1 MENAESEI
9 RKTFAM
15 RLQKIMDDTGSSQ
28 QQVADFVG
36 VKRQTVAQW
45 KDGKTVPDAY
55 NLQRL
60 HQFFNVTYEY
70 LMGESES
77 RQHENLALADSLG
90 LSDDAIWII
99 QQLKEGNPNNKP
111 EQDAYAPLPRILS
124 EIIGNPLFIL
134 SVMAPLQDSI
144 YEYYVSYA
152 RDLNISDEA
161 KQENEKIE
169 QFLKRFGRS
178 VVDASALS
186 QFYMTS
192 AVDNFRRT
200 IEDLPDDFAQEYAE
214 THSEDSGK

>member
-1 MENAESEI
+1 MENAEPEI
-9 RKTFAM
+9 RKTFAV

-77 RQHENLALADSLG
+77 RVYENLALADSLG
-90 LSDDAIWII
+90 LSDDAIRNI
-99 QQLKEGNPNNKP
+99 QQLKEGNPNDKP

-124 EIIGNPLFIL
+124 EILGDKLFIL
-134 SVMAPLQDSI
+134 SVMAPLQDSV
-144 YEYYVSYA
+144 YEYYVSYV
-152 RDLNISDEA
+152 RELNISDEA
-161 KQENEKIE
+161 LQENESME

-178 VVDASALS
+178 VVDANALS

-192 AVDNFRRT
+192 AVENFRRT
-200 IEDLPDDFAQEYAE
+200 IEDLPDGFAQEYKE
-214 THSEDSGK
+214 TH

>member
-1 MENAESEI
+1 MENAETEI
-9 RKTFAM
+9 RKTFAV

-45 KDGKTVPDAY
+45 KDGKTAPDAY

-77 RQHENLALADSLG
+77 REHKNLALADSLG
-90 LSDDAIWII
+90 LSDDAIRNI

-124 EIIGNPLFIL
+124 EILGSPLFIL

-144 YEYYVSYA
+144 YEYYVSYV

-161 KQENEKIE
+161 LQENENME

-178 VVDASALS
+178 VVDAGALS
-186 QFYMTS
+186 QFYMTG
-192 AVDNFRRT
+192 AVDNFRRS
-200 IEDLPDDFAQEYAE
+200 IEDLPDEFAQEYAE
-214 THSEDSGK
+214 TH

>member
-1 MENAESEI
+1 MENAEPEI
-9 RKTFAM
+9 RKNFAI
-15 RLQKIMDDTGSSQ
+15 RLQKIMDDTGTSQ

-70 LMGESES
+70 LMGESGS
-77 RQHENLALADSLG
+77 REHENLALADSLG
-90 LSDDAIWII
+90 LSDDAIRNI
-99 QQLKEGNPNNKP
+99 QQLKEGNPNDKP

-124 EIIGNPLFIL
+124 DVLGNPLFIL

-144 YEYYVSYA
+144 YEHYVSYM
-152 RDLNISDEA
+152 RELNISDE
-161 KQENEKIE
+161 EKHESEKVE

-178 VVDASALS
+178 VVEASALS
-186 QFYMTS
+186 QFCMTS

-200 IEDLPDDFAQEYAE
+200 IEDLPDDFAQEYADD
-214 THSEDSGK
+214 HRIPVSK